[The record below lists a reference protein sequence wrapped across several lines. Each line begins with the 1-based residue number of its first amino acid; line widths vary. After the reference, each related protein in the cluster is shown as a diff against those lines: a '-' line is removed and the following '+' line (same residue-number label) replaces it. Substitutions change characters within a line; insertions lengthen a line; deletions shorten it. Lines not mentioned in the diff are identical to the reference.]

1 MTQEI
6 VLEIGQV
13 WELRMPANSGPVH
26 LMGMPHKAGL
36 VPCILLKQCQYFSN
50 TIYWECLNLETS
62 EVFTVSERRW
72 HNVSPHYMDY
82 IGDRIA

>member
-13 WELRMPANSGPVH
+13 WELRMSAVN
-26 LMGMPHKAGL
+26 GMHHTSHKVGL
-36 VPCILLKQCQYFSN
+36 VPCILLKQYQYFSN
-50 TIYWECLNLETS
+50 IIYWECLNLETS
-62 EVFTVSERRW
+62 EVISVSERRW
-72 HNVSPHYMDY
+72 HNVFPHFKDY